1 MAVPVTIPAAAGL
14 WRPVEWDESLFG
26 LRTARIVPTALSRE
40 QAATILPEVRAWGAG
55 VVHLLLES
63 DDDTSVKVAEEH
75 RFHLVDVR
83 VTLRWRAAEVPHSGS
98 AGVSVRQGVSED
110 FGALEAT
117 ARQSYHKSRYYQDPR
132 YPRDRCGD
140 LYARWLSR
148 SLEGSAD
155 SVLVAEKEGAA
166 AGYVTCHGKPGAGDG
181 SIGLLGVS
189 LAFRGA
195 GVAST
200 LVGAAQAWFRG
211 VPLPGATVVTQAR
224 NVEAQKVYERAGFR
238 AHRVQLWYH
247 LWL

>member
-1 MAVPVTIPAAAGL
+1 MAVPVTIPAASGL

-26 LRTARIVPTALSRE
+26 LRTARIVPTALSRG
-40 QAATILPEVRAWGAG
+40 QAAAILAEVRAWGAG

-63 DDDTSVKVAEEH
+63 DDDASVRVAEEH

-83 VTLRWRAAEVPHSGS
+83 VTLRWRAAEAPPAGP
-98 AGVSVRQGVSED
+98 AGVSVRPAAEAD
-110 FGALEAT
+110 RGALEVT
-117 ARQSYHKSRYYQDPR
+117 ARQSYDKSRYYQDPR

-140 LYARWLSR
+140 LYARWLSW
-148 SLEGSAD
+148 SLAGGAD
-155 SVLVAEKEGAA
+155 RVLVAEKEGAA
-166 AGYVTCHGKPGAGDG
+166 AGYVTCHGKPGEGDG
-181 SIGLLGVS
+181 SIGLLGVAP
-189 LAFRGA
+189 AFRGA
-195 GVAST
+195 GVASA

-238 AHRVQLWYH
+238 VHRVQLWYH